1 MVFSRACRRGSL
13 LPALDGGAFV
23 HVSWYRHC
31 CEITSGCF
39 ASADVCRE
47 QELKVHQARRS
58 LEEALTADS
67 LARAAEN
74 TQAML
79 AGKTA

>member
-1 MVFSRACRRGSL
+1 M
-13 LPALDGGAFV
+13 
-23 HVSWYRHC
+23 
-31 CEITSGCF
+31 
-39 ASADVCRE
+39 CRE

-74 TQAML
+74 TQAATV